1 MADEPPT
8 PGKAPSARPPRW
20 LEMACAAALAASVV
34 LAAVGLAIPLGSL
47 DVDTRVG
54 FVNFVL
60 RSDFT
65 ESGISYTGS
74 APDLGLKVGNE
85 VTFLGGTG
93 EFQERV
99 GFLKGTAKER
109 TNQITPWTAPQTR
122 YAELN
127 VTVMADTIP
136 WWVVGVGV
144 PCHVRV
150 ELVSWANVS
159 ELRVNSAYLEFHRKV
174 GGEMLSKVVWQRS
187 VSDRLERVGQVLT
200 YSTELEA
207 SEDWGEFSLFGMV
220 NVTMKDS
227 LGQTATM
234 VTGPYDPDPATLA
247 PGQRITL
254 WTIPTSQGA
263 KVALAAVAMPATV
276 AGVALCALAAAVAA
290 LGRWRKPLLL
300 LAVAGTVLLLL
311 GGVFF
316 RIGVSELA
324 TVVGYPDDLT
334 FSGGYWVVACAF
346 VPAAAAVALLGYA
359 ARRWPLKPPEK
370 VRKEEGP

>member
-1 MADEPPT
+1 MAEEPRT

-20 LEMACAAALAASVV
+20 LELACAATLAVSVV

-54 FVNFVL
+54 PVGFVL
-60 RSDFT
+60 RSNFT
-65 ESGISYTGS
+65 ESGVEYTGS
-74 APDLGLKVGNE
+74 APQFGLEVGNE
-85 VTFLGGTG
+85 VTFLKGTG

-109 TNQITPWTAPQTR
+109 TNSIEPWTEPQTR
-122 YAELN
+122 FALLN

-159 ELRVNSAYLEFHRKV
+159 ELRVDSAYLEFSRKV
-174 GGEMLSKVVWQRS
+174 GGETLTKVAWQRG
-187 VSDRLERVGQVLT
+187 VSDTLDHVGQVLT
-200 YSTELEA
+200 YGAELEA
-207 SEDWGEFSLFGMV
+207 PEDWGEFDLFGMV
-220 NVTMKDS
+220 NVTMEDS
-227 LGQTATM
+227 LGQTATH
-234 VTGPYDPDPATLA
+234 VFRSYSTDPKT
-247 PGQRITL
+247 IKL

-263 KVALAAVAMPATV
+263 KVALAAAAMPATV
-276 AGVALCALAAAVAA
+276 VGIALGALAAAVGL
-290 LGRWRKPLLL
+290 LGRWRGPLLV
-300 LAVAGTVLLLL
+300 LAISGMVLLLL

-316 RIGVSELA
+316 RLGVTELA
-324 TVVGYPDDLT
+324 TVVGYPDNLA

-346 VPAAAAVALLGYA
+346 APAAIAVGLLGYGA
-359 ARRWPLKPPEK
+359 MRWPAKPPG
-370 VRKEEGP
+370 KEGKEAEG